1 MINICNV
8 RKKKKNT
15 KPTTILLF
23 AVVHILNVSKASKK
37 TWKAPPIGNNYNS
50 NSFSHANLI

>member
-8 RKKKKNT
+8 GKKKNH
-15 KPTTILLF
+15 KRTTILLF
-23 AVVHILNVSKASKK
+23 AIIHILNVNEASKY

-50 NSFSHANLI
+50 NSFSHANLT